1 MQRSPEGAAINYYER
16 HLGDY
21 ARDTAHLTMV
31 EHGAYTLLLD
41 RYYATESPIPADQA
55 HRLTRAR
62 TKEERAAVDAVLA
75 EFFTLEDGAWKSRR
89 ADAEIAK
96 ARVRID
102 AAQSNGKRGG
112 RPRKETQQK
121 PSGFSLGSETGTQPK
136 AHQTPDT
143 KHQTEALGNSS
154 GDGSSEVGAR
164 PDDRPTEMTPGG
176 AACRAMRNAG
186 MPAHTL
192 NPENAELLEAIKA
205 GATPAEFGATAAE
218 LIASGKPQHMTYV
231 IRTVVGRRNA
241 AARARAAPSA
251 RPSVADNFAH
261 STYTGTADDDLPEHL
276 RPAA

>member
-55 HRLTRAR
+55 HRVARAR

-75 EFFTLEDGAWKSRR
+75 EFFTLVDGAWKSRR

-96 ARVRID
+96 AMVRID

-112 RPRKETQQK
+112 RPRKETQKK
-121 PSGFSLGSETGTQPK
+121 PSGFSLGSENETQSK

-143 KHQTEALGNSS
+143 RHQTEALGNSS
-154 GDGSSEVGAR
+154 GDGNSEVGAGA
-164 PDDRPTEMTPGG
+164 PVRPTEMTPGG
-176 AACRAMRNAG
+176 AACRAMREAG
-186 MPAHTL
+186 VPPHLL
-192 NPENAELLEAIKA
+192 NPEHAELLEAIAA

-218 LIASGKPQHMTYV
+218 LLAANKPAHMTYIV
-231 IRTVVGRRNA
+231 RAVMGRRRDA
-241 AARARAAPSA
+241 KARASPAQASGGVAARF
-251 RPSVADNFAH
+251 DGK
-261 STYTGTADDDLPEHL
+261 TYTGATDDELEAFFG
-276 RPAA
+276 RA